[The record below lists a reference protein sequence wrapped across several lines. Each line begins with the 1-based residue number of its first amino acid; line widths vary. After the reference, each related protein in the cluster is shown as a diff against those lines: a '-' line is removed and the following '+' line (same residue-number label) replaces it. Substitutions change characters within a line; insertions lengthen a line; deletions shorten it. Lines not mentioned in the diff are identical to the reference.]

1 MTPEAAL
8 AQLGWTLD
16 DDGRGPVGRF
26 IDVGTEQYH
35 VLEAGSG
42 QPIVFL
48 HGGGPGCTGWTDFGQ
63 VAALFA
69 QHARVILVDLLQYG
83 RSSKPHISGPMWDFH
98 QRHLIGLFDALG
110 VGAPDVVCNSWGGT
124 QALRLAAEYPERVSS
139 LVITGSMPVFHG
151 PMSPLL
157 DRSRRGRV
165 AREQYYGDDGP
176 SIDKM
181 RHLMGRFEWFDET
194 AIPELTLQ
202 LRYRQS
208 LEADEI
214 SCGQVP
220 AHRGEWQD
228 LSGDMARVIAPTLF
242 CWGMYDGFLTPDYP
256 LMCANMVTNGH
267 LHVMAHASHHL
278 QEELPE
284 AYHAV
289 VSSFLSINGAQR

>member
-8 AQLGWTLD
+8 AKLGWALD
-16 DDGRGPVGRF
+16 EDGRGPVGRF
-26 IDVGTEQYH
+26 INVGSERYH

-69 QHARVILVDLLQYG
+69 SRARVILVDLLQYG

-98 QRHLIGLFDALG
+98 ASHLLGLFDALDLS
-110 VGAPDVVCNSWGGT
+110 APDVVCNSWGGT
-124 QALRLAAEYPERVSS
+124 QALRVAAERPERVAA
-139 LVITGSMPVFHG
+139 LVITGSMPIFRG

-157 DRSRRGRV
+157 DRSRRGRL
-165 AREQYYGDDGP
+165 AREEYYGAGGP
-176 SIDKM
+176 TIDKM

-194 AIPELTLQ
+194 AIPELTLA

-228 LSGDMARVIAPTLF
+228 LSGDMARVMAPTLF